1 VPTNDIRRL
10 PRRDGDS
17 KTSSSSPP
25 SGSPEFLAY
34 EALARLLRSPERPL
48 LGIIQEAV
56 PGNDV
61 GLQAKIL
68 QMARATIENSIEV
81 LHKSTADQAAPV
93 LVDRLSFTWS
103 ILRQADVAVRKLK
116 KAGMPTR
123 TDVAFARNVFERL
136 LPGAI
141 AEPFLLQILDS
152 LRLGSDARYLYHY
165 WFFRKTSGAPTTLPA
180 PLGNA
185 GQNGDLELIRRIIWW
200 SLRAR
205 REQYVQVASGEPVR
219 IEFEWVVE
227 AILRELPAWCGA
239 DVNVLPGL
247 AGEVESE
254 LNRWLTYSQVESG
267 GTTEVALEIAR
278 AFIKFNDLETKLVV
292 AGPPTAQSADSRV
305 TALQAAIKEHEA
317 TIKQYADENRRLEE
331 QLGSLRNRPVAVD
344 PASTATTD
352 GLAAPDLREVLKLID
367 SKYSFDVL
375 NSVQLGQDSHL
386 TLRSF
391 VAHLFYSL
399 RKKGFGEY
407 PSQEEFDLSYELS
420 GLYDCE
426 GFEVPPGETRRVRV
440 VKKGW
445 ALLGKDRTLPIRR
458 ATVALSG
465 QSGDART

>member
-1 VPTNDIRRL
+1 
-10 PRRDGDS
+10 
-17 KTSSSSPP
+17 
-25 SGSPEFLAY
+25 
-34 EALARLLRSPERPL
+34 
-48 LGIIQEAV
+48 
-56 PGNDV
+56 
-61 GLQAKIL
+61 
-68 QMARATIENSIEV
+68 
-81 LHKSTADQAAPV
+81 
-93 LVDRLSFTWS
+93 
-103 ILRQADVAVRKLK
+103 
-116 KAGMPTR
+116 MPTR
-123 TDVAFARNVFERL
+123 TDVAFARTVFEKL
-136 LPGAI
+136 LPGYL
-141 AEPFLLQILDS
+141 AEPFLQQVLES

-165 WFFRKTSGAPTTLPA
+165 WFFRKTSAAPTTLPA

-185 GQNGDLELIRRIIWW
+185 GHNGDIEAIRRIIWW
-200 SLRAR
+200 SIRAR
-205 REQYVQVASGEPVR
+205 REQYVQVASAEPVR

-227 AILRELPAWCGA
+227 AILRELPGWCGA

-247 AGEVESE
+247 AAEVEVE

-278 AFIKFNDLETKLVV
+278 AFVKFNDLDTKLVV
-292 AGPPTAQSADSRV
+292 AGQSTAQSPDSRV

-317 TIKQYADENRRLEE
+317 TIKQYAHENRRLEE
-331 QLGSLRNRPVAVD
+331 QLGSLRSRPVTAD
-344 PASTATTD
+344 LAPAATTD
-352 GLAAPDLREVLKLID
+352 AAAAPDLREVLKLID

-440 VKKGW
+440 VRKGW
-445 ALLGKDRTLPIRR
+445 ALLSKDRTLPIRR
-458 ATVALSG
+458 AKVALSG
-465 QSGDART
+465 RPGDART